1 MMAALTPFDSAS
13 DFEDHENNRLENLKR
28 DIAIRLVNS
37 CRDLTEEDFAAL
49 VEKIARVQMR
59 GEGRSR

>member
-1 MMAALTPFDSAS
+1 MVALTPFDSGSA
-13 DFEDHENNRLENLKR
+13 FEENKNNRLESLKR
-28 DIAIRLVNS
+28 DIAIRLS
-37 CRDLTEEDFAAL
+37 KACRDLTEDDFAAL